1 MKLFFTSFLAICFFF
16 VAQAQEKKN
25 EGITYFLPKTQLKF
39 VITIE
44 KSTYTPG
51 DCAIYSDL
59 FMKKKAD
66 ENPQTTYRI
75 VKIDMRETAIPDS
88 LKQHVVAID
97 KKHTIFSLKL
107 ADNGVLT
114 AINAEPKL
122 QETEPAFV
130 PAMKVK
136 AIDPRNY
143 LSADALSAGSLSKMA
158 EVISKDIYDLREN
171 RKMLA
176 SGEAE
181 YMPKDGEQ
189 LKTMLATL
197 DKTENALMTF
207 FEGSVTKDTL
217 QQVIT
222 FTPEQNVP
230 QSLLFRFS
238 KWLGLVDKDDLA
250 GVPHYINIENL
261 NVLPTLTTAVDGDK
275 KAKEDIGLYVNLAGQ
290 ARISIEGEHGSM
302 PATKVNIAQ
311 FGRQEMLSGA
321 LFGRKFTS
329 HLVLNPITGNI
340 ESLKTEPLE

>member
-114 AINAEPKL
+114 AINAEPKV
-122 QETEPAFV
+122 QESEPVFV

-143 LSADALSAGSLSKMA
+143 LSADALSAGSLAKMA

-207 FEGSVTKDTL
+207 FEGSVIKKCQRREPHKRLT
-217 QQVIT
+217 
-222 FTPEQNVP
+222 
-230 QSLLFRFS
+230 SL
-238 KWLGLVDKDDLA
+238 
-250 GVPHYINIENL
+250 
-261 NVLPTLTTAVDGDK
+261 
-275 KAKEDIGLYVNLAGQ
+275 AKL
-290 ARISIEGEHGSM
+290 
-302 PATKVNIAQ
+302 
-311 FGRQEMLSGA
+311 
-321 LFGRKFTS
+321 
-329 HLVLNPITGNI
+329 
-340 ESLKTEPLE
+340 

>member
-1 MKLFFTSFLAICFFF
+1 
-16 VAQAQEKKN
+16 
-25 EGITYFLPKTQLKF
+25 
-39 VITIE
+39 
-44 KSTYTPG
+44 
-51 DCAIYSDL
+51 
-59 FMKKKAD
+59 
-66 ENPQTTYRI
+66 
-75 VKIDMRETAIPDS
+75 MRETAIPDS

-114 AINAEPKL
+114 AINAEPKV
-122 QETEPAFV
+122 QESEPVFV

-143 LSADALSAGSLSKMA
+143 LSADALSAGSLAKMA

-207 FEGSVTKDTL
+207 FEGSVIKDTL

-261 NVLPTLTTAVDGDK
+261 NTLPTLTTAVDGDK

-290 ARISIEGEHGSM
+290 ARVSIEGEHGSM
-302 PATKVNIAQ
+302 PTTKVNIAQ

-321 LFGRKFTS
+321 LLGRKFTS

-340 ESLKTEPLE
+340 ESLTTEPLE